1 MNIYVGN
8 LSYQMSEDELR
19 DAFGAF
25 GEVSSVKILM
35 DRETGRS
42 RGFGFVEMPNQS
54 EAETAIA
61 KLNGT
66 DVGGR
71 ALRINEARPR
81 EQQRR

>member
-8 LSYQMSEDELR
+8 LSYNMSDEELR
-19 DAFGAF
+19 TAFAAFGA
-25 GEVSSVKILM
+25 VTSAKILM

-42 RGFGFVEMPNQS
+42 RGFGFVEMPNQN

-61 KLNGT
+61 QLNGK

-81 EQQRR
+81 ERR

>member
-8 LSYQMSEDELR
+8 LSYQMSEAELR
-19 DAFGAF
+19 EAFAAFGQ
-25 GEVSSVKILM
+25 VSSVKILM

-54 EAETAIA
+54 EAENAIA
-61 KLNGT
+61 QLNGK
-66 DVGGR
+66 DLGGR

-81 EQQRR
+81 ERR